1 MDRTARKQAKASQRT
16 QQPVV
21 DPRYLPKIEVHTSEH
36 EVFIP
41 SVNQQSILLDD
52 SPRSVESGFS
62 GTAPVRSSAT
72 TSPVRAKGK
81 KIIVE
86 VSASTDTMSEDYAVD

>member
-1 MDRTARKQAKASQRT
+1 M
-16 QQPVV
+16 V

-41 SVNQQSILLDD
+41 SVNQQSICWMIL
-52 SPRSVESGFS
+52 PRSVESLQR
-62 GTAPVRSSAT
+62 TPVRSSAT

-86 VSASTDTMSEDYAVD
+86 VSASTDTTSEDYAVDKFSLTCSRLLR